1 LVDICDAIG
10 RVATWET
17 GYSSV
22 GFKSSCIPHVAEEVL
37 HEPRRGIVPKLEFHP
52 LTPERW
58 EDLEQLFG
66 ARGACGGCWCML
78 WRLSRSQFERQKGEQ
93 NRTALRALVDSGKVP
108 GILTYADGRPAGW
121 CAVARREEFPA
132 LERSRVLK
140 RVDEEPVWSVV
151 CLFVDR
157 VVRRQGVSIGLLRAA
172 IEHVKRSGGKIV
184 EGYPVEPKKD
194 RMPDVFAW
202 TGLASAYRKA
212 GFTECLRRSET
223 RPIMRYEIP

>member
-1 LVDICDAIG
+1 MS
-10 RVATWET
+10 E
-17 GYSSV
+17 
-22 GFKSSCIPHVAEEVL
+22 
-37 HEPRRGIVPKLEFHP
+37 LEFHL

-58 EDLEQLFG
+58 EDLERLFG

-93 NRTALRALVDSGKVP
+93 NRAALRALVGSGEVP
-108 GILTYADGRPAGW
+108 GILAYAGGRPAGW
-121 CAVARREEFPA
+121 CAVARREEFPV

-151 CLFVDR
+151 CLFVDKAF
-157 VVRRQGVSIGLLRAA
+157 RRRGVSMGLLRAA
-172 IEHVKRSGGKIV
+172 IEHVKRSGGKID